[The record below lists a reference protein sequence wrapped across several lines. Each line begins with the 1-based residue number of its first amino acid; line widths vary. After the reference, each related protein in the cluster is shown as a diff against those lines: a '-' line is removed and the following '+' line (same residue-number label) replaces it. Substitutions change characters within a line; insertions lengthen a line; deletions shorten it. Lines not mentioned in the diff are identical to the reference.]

1 MKFKKVLP
9 LLMVFLLIIVSLSG
23 CGAKQDSGAQNSS
36 TNSGSAQ
43 KTEITFASGGAGG
56 PYHVIASALASLWNE
71 KISGINVT
79 NSSTAASVVNLRMI
93 NENKAQIAFTMS
105 DVAYLANKGQE
116 MFKEPLANVMG
127 FASLHDNYVQLITR
141 KDSKINSVYD
151 LKGKRVGVGAPGSGT
166 EFNARGIL
174 KAAGMTYNDLAKADY
189 LSYAETCEQ
198 LSNGNID
205 AGFITGGLP
214 VAAITELSTTKDIKI
229 IPIAPEIIEKLKQ
242 EYPIYFEAEIPAGTY
257 KGVDAP
263 VKTVALKNYLVVNKD
278 MPEDMVYNLVKT
290 MFDNWET
297 VKQSHSALKD
307 VTLERATEHMVIP
320 LHPGVEKFYK
330 EKGLIK

>member
-1 MKFKKVLP
+1 MLF
-9 LLMVFLLIIVSLSG
+9 SLSG
-23 CGAKQDSGAQNSS
+23 CGSKNESTQQNSS
-36 TNSGSAQ
+36 NTAQ

-56 PYHVIASALASLWNE
+56 PYHVIASALASLWSE
-71 KISGINVT
+71 KLPNVNVT

-93 NENKAQIAFTMS
+93 NENKAQIAFAMS
-105 DVAYLANKGQE
+105 DVAYLASKGQE
-116 MFKEPLANVMG
+116 MFKEPLGNVMG
-127 FASLHDNYVQLITR
+127 FASLHNNYVQLITT
-141 KDSKINSVYD
+141 KDSNINSVYD

-198 LSNGNID
+198 LANGNID

-214 VAAITELSTTKDIKI
+214 VAAITELTTTKDIKI
-229 IPIAPEIIEKLKQ
+229 VPIAPEIIEKLKQ

-257 KGVDAP
+257 KGVDSP
-263 VKTVALKNYLVVNKD
+263 VRTVALKNYLVINKD
-278 MPEDMVYNLVKT
+278 VPEDMAYNMVKT

-297 VKQSHSALKD
+297 VKQSHAALKD

-320 LHPGVEKFYK
+320 LHPGVEKFYR